1 MPQKPKKQTKTLEE
15 LENTYLDLDTQIELL
30 KGQKEWLK
38 DCIILRF
45 EDRGITKDN
54 GISLVVQ
61 ERVTLDDLA
70 IKAALSVP
78 QWNKIKRELV
88 DKDKLEAAIKMGEI
102 DEELAEKATKRTEV
116 KFLRIN

>member
-1 MPQKPKKQTKTLEE
+1 MAQKLKKNEVSLETME
-15 LENTYLDLDTQIELL
+15 TTFIDLDQQIKML
-30 KGQKEWLK
+30 KGQQEFLK
-38 DCIILRF
+38 SGIIERF
-45 EDRGITKDN
+45 EGLGIKKYQRLQ
-54 GISLVVQ
+54 LVVQ

-78 QWNKIKRELV
+78 LWNKVKRELV
-88 DKDKLEAAIKMGEI
+88 DRDKLEAAIKMGEI